1 MKRLFIAEKPSVAR
15 VIADSLGIKERQS
28 NYIICK
34 DDSYITWCFGH
45 MFELVEPD
53 EYLSD
58 DIPLNNK
65 GNKKW
70 RLEDLP
76 IIPDEFKLQEKSDV
90 KEQLRAIKKLIKEA
104 PEIVHCGD
112 PDREGQL
119 LVDEVL
125 TEYKV
130 KAPVKRY
137 WANAQDKASVDKA
150 LKNLEDNSKYLSLGE
165 AAKYRGY
172 ADWIVGI
179 NLTRAYTVKART
191 LITMGRVQSPTL
203 KLVVDRDRAIANF
216 ISVDYFKIFAV
227 QNLED
232 NEALKFTSE
241 LITKDL
247 DCTNENDLII
257 DRTKA
262 EEIINTI
269 KGNKGAIES
278 FQKKLKQKF
287 QPLGYSLADITMKCS
302 SLYGFS
308 AKKTLDVCQSLYEKK
323 LTTYP
328 RTDCK
333 YLPELQYN
341 ESGDVL
347 AAIVKNNPIF
357 ADLVANAD
365 KSIHSKTWNSEKTTA
380 HHAIIPTLAVG
391 NFESLSEDEKN
402 VYNLIAVNFI
412 EQFYHAK
419 EFYEIEIISK
429 IDKYSFKASGTLLL
443 NEGWEVCEKL
453 LKTKKGADKGKD
465 ENISSEL
472 FKIDSL
478 EKGAATNCI
487 DTQIKSA
494 KTQPPEKF
502 TEGSLIKAMENIYK
516 YIDNENLRKM
526 LKDGDGIGTSAT
538 RAGIISELKR
548 KNYLK
553 ESGKFIISTD
563 IGQKAVDVIPDKIKS
578 PVLTA
583 IFEGLLTQ
591 IEEGS
596 IDSKDF
602 LAKQE
607 DLVRKEIDNVK
618 NNSNLAG
625 IAQEKK
631 KENADVSSKYK
642 CKVCGKGLIRRE
654 SKNKKSVFW
663 WGCSGFPECKQTY
676 FDDKGKPKLD

>member
-1 MKRLFIAEKPSVAR
+1 MKRLFIAEKPSVAK
-15 VIADSLGIKERQS
+15 VIAESLGIKEKQS

-45 MFELVEPD
+45 MFELEEPD
-53 EYLSD
+53 EYLPD
-58 DIPLNNK
+58 DVPLNNK
-65 GNKKW
+65 GKKIW

-76 IIPDEFKLQEKSDV
+76 IFPAEFKLVEKSEV
-90 KEQLRAIKKLIKEA
+90 KEQLKAIKKLLKDA

-150 LKNLEDNSKYLSLGE
+150 LSNLEDNSKYFLFGE

-179 NLTRAYTVKART
+179 NLTRAYTIKARS
-191 LITMGRVQSPTL
+191 LVTMGRVQSPTL
-203 KLVVDRDRAIANF
+203 KLVVDRDRTIANF
-216 ISVDYFKIFAV
+216 KSVDYFKIFAL
-227 QNLED
+227 QNLEN
-232 NEALKFTSE
+232 NEDLKFTSE

-257 DRTKA
+257 DKSKA
-262 EEIINTI
+262 DEIISVIKVNT
-269 KGNKGAIES
+269 GTIES
-278 FQKKLKQKF
+278 FNKKLKQKF
-287 QPLGYSLADITMKCS
+287 QPLGYSLADITLKCS

-323 LTTYP
+323 FTTYP

-341 ESGDVL
+341 ESGEVL
-347 AAIVKNNPIF
+347 DTIAQNNPMF
-357 ADLVANAD
+357 KDLVANTD
-365 KSIHSKTWNSEKTTA
+365 RSIHSKTWNSEKTTA
-380 HHAIIPTLAVG
+380 HHAIIPTLAKG
-391 NFESLSEDEKN
+391 DFNSLTDDEKN
-402 VYNLIAVNFI
+402 VYNLVAINFI

-429 IDKYSFKASGTLLL
+429 IDKYSFKSSGTLLL
-443 NEGWEVCEKL
+443 NEGWEVCEKI
-453 LKTKKGADKGKD
+453 LKQKKSSDKEKE
-465 ENISSEL
+465 ENISKEL
-472 FKIDSL
+472 LKIDSL
-478 EKGAATNCI
+478 EKGAKTNCF
-487 DTQIKSA
+487 DAQIKSA

-516 YIDNENLRKM
+516 YIDDEKLRKM

-553 ESGKFIISTD
+553 ESGKFIVSTD
-563 IGQKAVDVIPDKIKS
+563 VGQKAVDLIPDKIKS

-583 IFEGLLTQ
+583 IFEGLLSQ
-591 IEEGS
+591 IEDSS

-607 DLVRKEIDNVK
+607 DLVRTEIENVK
-618 NNSNLAG
+618 NKTISAPSEKSK
-625 IAQEKK
+625 AQ
-631 KENADVSSKYK
+631 VSSKFK

-654 SKNKKSVFW
+654 SKTKKGVFW
-663 WGCSGFPECKQTY
+663 WGCSGYPECKQTY